1 MYIPR
6 INLLKKLLNKVNV
19 EAVSNHGYC
28 LLFFEIKEDLN
39 GINKLKNKDIE
50 NRWYLGDM
58 LLSLEAKGLLTLIF
72 SLPERV
78 CLSVELL
85 TSMSCNDEKE
95 TADILNELMK
105 LKYIIYIK
113 DTDTYLIYE
122 KPYIEK

>member
-1 MYIPR
+1 
-6 INLLKKLLNKVNV
+6 
-19 EAVSNHGYC
+19 
-28 LLFFEIKEDLN
+28 
-39 GINKLKNKDIE
+39 
-50 NRWYLGDM
+50 M

-113 DTDTYLIYE
+113 DTDTYLIYK
-122 KPYIEK
+122 KPYREK

>member
-1 MYIPR
+1 ME
-6 INLLKKLLNKVNV
+6 LKIV
-19 EAVSNHGYC
+19 
-28 LLFFEIKEDLN
+28 
-39 GINKLKNKDIE
+39 KNKDIE
-50 NRWYLGDM
+50 NRWYLRDM

-95 TADILNELMK
+95 TVDILNELMK

-122 KPYIEK
+122 KPYIEKQIGGYV

>member
-1 MYIPR
+1 ME
-6 INLLKKLLNKVNV
+6 LKIV
-19 EAVSNHGYC
+19 
-28 LLFFEIKEDLN
+28 
-39 GINKLKNKDIE
+39 KNKDIE

-85 TSMSCNDEKE
+85 ASMSCNDEKE
-95 TADILNELMK
+95 TADILNELIK

-122 KPYIEK
+122 KPYIKK

>member
-1 MYIPR
+1 ME
-6 INLLKKLLNKVNV
+6 LKIV
-19 EAVSNHGYC
+19 
-28 LLFFEIKEDLN
+28 
-39 GINKLKNKDIE
+39 KNKDIE
-50 NRWYLGDM
+50 NRWYLRDM
-58 LLSLEAKGLLTLIF
+58 LLSLETKGLLTLIF

-85 TSMSCNDEKE
+85 ASMNCNDEKE

>member
-1 MYIPR
+1 MEL
-6 INLLKKLLNKVNV
+6 IN
-19 EAVSNHGYC
+19 
-28 LLFFEIKEDLN
+28 
-39 GINKLKNKDIE
+39 LKNKDIE

-85 TSMSCNDEKE
+85 ASMSCNDEKE

-113 DTDTYLIYE
+113 DTDTYLIHE